1 MFIIIV
7 TLSHWK
13 CPGGGRSLEKRGP
26 GEFFVGRAYWE
37 GFIYEMLSFSGMLQR
52 RPAVPVCLA
61 WAA

>member
-13 CPGGGRSLEKRGP
+13 CPGRGP
-26 GEFFVGRAYWE
+26 GDFFVGRAYWE
-37 GFIYEMLSFSGMLQR
+37 GFIYEMLSFSGILQR